1 MRNLVGVLKYFHR
14 TPALSRSRRF
24 VCQQLK
30 ARSDKALIKGMY
42 HCRQN
47 ALICRVGP
55 LSCTESV
62 TKKSFKEESTISL
75 DEKMVQAPEAAVQR
89 RSTAGEATRKRL
101 QQVALELFWKKG
113 YRSTTTRDVA
123 ASLGVQQA
131 SLYYHMKNK
140 EDLLHGIC
148 YSSFLQVVENAEA
161 AVAGAGNP
169 LEAIREMA
177 RSHLMTTLEYQ
188 KEFSVALIECR
199 ALGPDYRA
207 EIEAL
212 WSRYHM
218 MSYEVLDEAK
228 AAGLIRSDVPNKYI
242 YTPLICTLNWAALW
256 YRQGKGR
263 TVGEL
268 DELYAKV
275 FFGGAANPD
284 FRRNIRSEEVCRNL
298 EFLVSPIAPSAQFAV
313 NDTYARML
321 DTACALFAR
330 KGYFATSIREIASA
344 MGIQK
349 ASLYYYISSKED
361 LIYQISKT
369 ALEHV
374 TACVETAL
382 TQVSGP
388 EERLYAFITSH
399 VAGLLQHQNWHAAAN
414 EELMHAFSPT
424 RRKEIVAMRDAY
436 ERRART
442 ILEDAQAAGLIRSDI
457 SAKFLGLILFGM
469 ITNLYSWYQPEVDVP
484 TSELG
489 FILADLFM
497 AGIAPNKA
505 AE

>member
-1 MRNLVGVLKYFHR
+1 MRNLAGVLKYFHR

-374 TACVETAL
+374 TACVEMAL